1 MFRQLMNF
9 SYQRTAL
16 QAVGWYLTFFLIG
29 IFVGS
34 GIAVILVSF
43 GVVAPPVPMPLGRVL
58 LVVRFLFFT
67 AYPIVLAFALVRSRL
82 TWLNI
87 VLAVLAPLLSAFAV
101 ARLSGFAGLLSG
113 LIPLAILTTRPRKK
127 SPAEISE
134 VFE

>member
-1 MFRQLMNF
+1 MNF

-29 IFVGS
+29 LFVGS
-34 GIAVILVSF
+34 SIAAILVSF
-43 GVVAPPVPMPLGRVL
+43 GVVAPPVPMPLEGVL

-82 TWLNI
+82 SWLNI
-87 VLAVLAPLLSAFAV
+87 VLAVLAPLLSAFAGV
-101 ARLSGFAGLLSG
+101 LLSTDAGFLSG
-113 LIPLAILTTRPRKK
+113 LIPLAVLTTRPRQK
-127 SPAEISE
+127 SPAEIGE